1 MVTLIKYGA
10 LSGGEKY
17 NVNVL
22 SIDGLSTDTKPT
34 VTYIEYGSDGREVG
48 RMGIPNGSIFTEIDT
63 GDTYMYDA
71 DNTTWYQVTIGG
83 GGTQGGIVLVGETTT
98 ALTDGAT
105 TNPITVD
112 GQSYTAQPNDAVI
125 YGNKEF
131 LFDGTYWHEFGD
143 MSGLGSAAY
152 KDVPTSGDASTT
164 QVVMGN
170 DTRIGSIAGIKA
182 VTDRIIMDG
191 TETQDYYL
199 QDSTPSNPSSGD
211 YWFSDE
217 PIVSSDV
224 TAMTGYAKAQ
234 TAADVS
240 ASDSLN
246 VAVGKIEYKVDVKQN
261 EVLGSWTAGTETS
274 HSTPTGSDT
283 VLQALQK
290 IDNNQ
295 RNDEYNIL
303 SLQGKVKAHSE
314 GGTNYDVING
324 IRVYVSATAP
334 TGDIPTGSLW
344 IGG

>member
-83 GGTQGGIVLVGETTT
+83 GGGGGGGFTPTT
-98 ALTDGAT
+98 AQLAAMNSG
-105 TNPITVD
+105 IT
-112 GQSYTAQPNDAVI
+112 AE
-125 YGNKEF
+125 K
-131 LFDGTYWHEFGD
+131 
-143 MSGLGSAAY
+143 
-152 KDVPTSGDASTT
+152 
-164 QVVMGN
+164 
-170 DTRIGSIAGIKA
+170 
-182 VTDRIIMDG
+182 
-191 TETQDYYL
+191 L
-199 QDSTPSNPSSGD
+199 QE
-211 YWFSDE
+211 DE
-217 PIVSSDV
+217 NNI
-224 TAMTGYAKAQ
+224 
-234 TAADVS
+234 
-240 ASDSLN
+240 SL
-246 VAVGKIEYKVDVKQN
+246 I
-261 EVLGSWTAGTETS
+261 
-274 HSTPTGSDT
+274 
-283 VLQALQK
+283 
-290 IDNNQ
+290 
-295 RNDEYNIL
+295 
-303 SLQGKVKAHSE
+303 QGKVKAHSE

>member
-63 GDTYMYDA
+63 GDTYMYDVDA
-71 DNTTWYQVTIGG
+71 TTWHKVSIGGGGG

-105 TNPITVD
+105 TNPITID

-131 LFDGTYWHEFGD
+131 LFDGTKWHEFGD
-143 MSGLGSAAY
+143 LSGLS
-152 KDVPTSGDASTT
+152 S
-164 QVVMGN
+164 N
-170 DTRIGSIAGIKA
+170 NIG
-182 VTDRIIMDG
+182 
-191 TETQDYYL
+191 
-199 QDSTPSNPSSGD
+199 
-211 YWFSDE
+211 
-217 PIVSSDV
+217 
-224 TAMTGYAKAQ
+224 AMTGYIIAQ
-234 TAADVS
+234 TAGTIS
-240 ASDSLN
+240 TSDTLN
-246 VAVGKIEYKVDVKQN
+246 QAMGKIEKRVATN
-261 EVLGSWTAGTETS
+261 ENNISSEQAKT
-274 HSTPTGSDT
+274 TGMT
-283 VLQALQK
+283 
-290 IDNNQ
+290 
-295 RNDEYNIL
+295 
-303 SLQGKVKAHSE
+303 E
-314 GGTNYDVING
+314 GGSNYITVGG

-334 TGDIPTGSLW
+334 TGARTGDLW